1 MASLATFSTFFPVAG
16 ELPAPE
22 DVATSAEDAGGWL
35 KDTLLPWLS
44 DTAAPAAA
52 SVVAILV
59 GAVLVRW
66 LAHRAIDRVM
76 RGAEHGRLPGRLGSI
91 GRSVEANATPGS
103 SRRTQ
108 RAQSMASLLKNIA
121 TAVIFGIA
129 VVMALA
135 EVGADVAPIL
145 ASAGVLG
152 LAIGFGAQSLVSDF
166 LSGIAILLE
175 DQYGVGDV
183 VDLGEAIGTVEA
195 VGLRITRVRAVDGTV
210 WYVRNGEILRV
221 GNQSMNWART
231 VLDIGVAYGE
241 DIARVRE
248 VLGDVAQQLFEDEEF
263 RGKVI
268 EAPEVWGVQ
277 ELAADSVVVRVVL
290 KTAPLQQWAVAREL
304 RQRVKTRFDAEG
316 IEIPFSQRVVWHRSD
331 DGTVTSS
338 GEAEHAS

>member
-1 MASLATFSTFFPVAG
+1 MASLLDPLSLR
-16 ELPAPE
+16 LPASGQVT
-22 DVATSAEDAGGWL
+22 DSAEEAGGWL
-35 KDTLLPWLS
+35 KDTLLPWLTG
-44 DTAAPAAA
+44 TAAPAAI
-52 SVVAILV
+52 SVAVILI

-66 LAHRAIDRVM
+66 IVHRAIDRVM
-76 RGAEHGRLPGRLGSI
+76 KGAEHGRLPGRLGSI
-91 GRSVEANATPGS
+91 GRSVDRAATPGS
-103 SRRTQ
+103 SRRAQ

-121 TAVIFGIA
+121 TAVVYGIA
-129 VVMALA
+129 AVMALA
-135 EVGADVAPIL
+135 EIGADVAPIL

-183 VDLGEAIGTVEA
+183 VDLGEAVGTVEA
-195 VGLRITRVRAVDGTV
+195 VGLRITRLRAVDGTV

-248 VLGDVAQQLFEDEEF
+248 VLGEVAQELFEDEEF

-268 EAPEVWGVQ
+268 ETPEVWGVQ
-277 ELAADSVVVRVVL
+277 DLAADSVVVRVVL

-304 RQRVKTRFDAEG
+304 RERVKSRFDAEG

-331 DGTVTSS
+331 DGTITSS
-338 GEAEHAS
+338 GEVEHSS